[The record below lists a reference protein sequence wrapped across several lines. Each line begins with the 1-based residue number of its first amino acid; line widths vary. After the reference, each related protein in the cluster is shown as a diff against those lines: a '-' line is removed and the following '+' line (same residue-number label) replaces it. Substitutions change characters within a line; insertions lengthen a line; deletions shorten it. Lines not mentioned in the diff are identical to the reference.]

1 MLDDCM
7 GVCPATIDAG
17 AVEEGTETAD
27 ATVATTEWKSSST
40 CASFAANPT
49 SSATSA
55 AFDKSESD
63 ENVLRMRESGY
74 CCRGL

>member
-1 MLDDCM
+1 MFDDCM
-7 GVCPATIDAG
+7 GICPATLDVG
-17 AVEEGTETAD
+17 AVEEGMETAD
-27 ATVATTEWKSSST
+27 TAVATTEWKSSST

-49 SSATSA
+49 SSTTLA

-63 ENVLRMRESGY
+63 KNILRMRKSGY